1 MGATE
6 SIQIPVEETGSLSP
20 EQQVEAQAT
29 DRPDYLPEKFS
40 SPEEMAK
47 AYAELESKLGS
58 GDTTETETTDDLTI
72 PEATGEVSDAD
83 MQFYSDRFAENGKLE
98 ESDYAGLEKMGISND
113 MVDSYI
119 AGQLAL
125 INTHAQSVYT
135 QVGGEESYTAMTQ
148 WASETF
154 SAEEVAVFDAAV
166 NSGDTNQTMSA
177 VKGLQARYQMENGTQ
192 PNLMQGKTTGSGRE
206 AYASLD
212 EMKRDM
218 QNPLY
223 RTDPAYRQKVQNKL
237 AVSDI
242 M

>member
-1 MGATE
+1 
-6 SIQIPVEETGSLSP
+6 
-20 EQQVEAQAT
+20 
-29 DRPDYLPEKFS
+29 
-40 SPEEMAK
+40 
-47 AYAELESKLGS
+47 
-58 GDTTETETTDDLTI
+58 
-72 PEATGEVSDAD
+72 

-166 NSGDTNQTMSA
+166 N
-177 VKGLQARYQMENGTQ
+177 
-192 PNLMQGKTTGSGRE
+192 
-206 AYASLD
+206 
-212 EMKRDM
+212 
-218 QNPLY
+218 
-223 RTDPAYRQKVQNKL
+223 
-237 AVSDI
+237 
-242 M
+242 

>member
-29 DRPDYLPEKFS
+29 DRPDYLPEKFN

-135 QVGGEESYTAMTQ
+135 QVGGE
-148 WASETF
+148 F

-166 NSGDTNQTMSA
+166 NSGDTNQTLSA

-192 PNLMQGKTTGSGRE
+192 PNLMQGKTTGSGKE

>member
-29 DRPDYLPEKFS
+29 DRPDYLPEKFN

-72 PEATGEVSDAD
+72 PEAAGEVSDAD

-98 ESDYAGLEKMGISND
+98 EADYAGLEKMGISND

-177 VKGLQARYQMENGTQ
+177 VKG
-192 PNLMQGKTTGSGRE
+192 P
-206 AYASLD
+206 
-212 EMKRDM
+212 
-218 QNPLY
+218 
-223 RTDPAYRQKVQNKL
+223 
-237 AVSDI
+237 
-242 M
+242 